1 MTHTIQQFRSPRG
14 CLSYIVSDTKTKEA
28 LIIDPSVEIDMEEY
42 SNFLIDNELILRFII
57 ETHTHADHISS
68 ARELREQ
75 INAQI
80 LQYERAPTGRK
91 DKALTEGDFWLGETK
106 VTVLYTPGHTDDSIS
121 LSIDESVFIGDAL
134 LIGGTGRTD
143 FQNGSSAALYKSIC
157 EKLMTFD
164 DSTKVYPAH
173 NYKGQINSTI
183 GDERAHNPRL
193 ALGEEEFIKIMDAHH
208 PPKPDLFEEAIA
220 KNSE

>member
-28 LIIDPSVEIDMEEY
+28 LTIDPSVEMDMEEY
-42 SNFLIDNELILRFII
+42 INYLKDNELLLRFII
-57 ETHTHADHISS
+57 GTHTHADHVSS
-68 ARELREQ
+68 SRELRKLS
-75 INAQI
+75 NAQI
-80 LQYERAPTGRK
+80 LQHECASTGRK

-183 GDERAHNPRL
+183 GDERSHNPQL
-193 ALGEEEFIKIMDAHH
+193 ALGEEKFIKIMDVHH
-208 PPKPDLFEEAIA
+208 PPKPDLFEEATA

>member
-1 MTHTIQQFRSPRG
+1 M
-14 CLSYIVSDTKTKEA
+14 SDTKTKEA
-28 LIIDPSVEIDMEEY
+28 LIIDPSVEIDIEDY
-42 SNFLIDNELILRFII
+42 INYLKDNELLLRFII
-57 ETHTHADHISS
+57 GTHTHADHVSS
-68 ARELREQ
+68 SRELREQ
-75 INAQI
+75 TNAQI
-80 LQYERAPTGRK
+80 LQHERALTTRK
-91 DKALTEGDFWLGETK
+91 DKALTEGDFLLGETK

-121 LSIDESVFIGDAL
+121 LSIGESVFTGDAL

-143 FQNGSSAALYKSIC
+143 FQNGSSAALYKSIW
-157 EKLMTFD
+157 EKLMTLG

-193 ALGEEEFIKIMDAHH
+193 ALSEDEFIKVMDAHH